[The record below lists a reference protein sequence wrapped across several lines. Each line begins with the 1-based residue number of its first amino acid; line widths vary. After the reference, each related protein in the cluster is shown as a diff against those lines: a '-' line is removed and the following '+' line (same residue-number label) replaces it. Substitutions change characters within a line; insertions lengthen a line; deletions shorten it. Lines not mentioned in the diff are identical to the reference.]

1 MTSRDMT
8 PQDTETAEPMTVPIA
23 EEDRFYVGLRI
34 RYGAEREVVV
44 LHGSADVVRAAMKE
58 ANDEHNP
65 IYLLEAVEVQ
75 KPTPHPDRP
84 YRI

>member
-1 MTSRDMT
+1 MNATGT
-8 PQDTETAEPMTVPIA
+8 PPQDTQESMTRPIA
-23 EEDRFYVGLRI
+23 EEDRFHVGLRM

-65 IYLLEAVEVQ
+65 IYLLEAIEVQ
-75 KPTPHPDRP
+75 KPTPDPSRP
-84 YRI
+84 YTI